1 MGRRPVP
8 VLLEGFTRK
17 RERAKNAMTDIFK
30 ILRTAEW
37 HAFQAAGQFDGS
49 PDDLRDGFIHFS
61 AAEQVAGTL
70 AKYFSGESEVVILT
84 VPAAPLGDALR
95 WEASRNGAL
104 FPHLYR
110 PLALTEVGEARVVRK
125 GHGGFD
131 LSALGL

>member
-1 MGRRPVP
+1 M
-8 VLLEGFTRK
+8 
-17 RERAKNAMTDIFK
+17 ADIFK

-37 HAFQAAGQFDGS
+37 RSFQAAGRFDGS

-70 AKYFSGESEVVILT
+70 AKYFSGEAEVVILT
-84 VPAAPLGDALR
+84 VPAPPLGDALR

-110 PLALTEVGEARVVRK
+110 PLLLEEVSDVRVVQPR
-125 GHGGFD
+125 
-131 LSALGL
+131 